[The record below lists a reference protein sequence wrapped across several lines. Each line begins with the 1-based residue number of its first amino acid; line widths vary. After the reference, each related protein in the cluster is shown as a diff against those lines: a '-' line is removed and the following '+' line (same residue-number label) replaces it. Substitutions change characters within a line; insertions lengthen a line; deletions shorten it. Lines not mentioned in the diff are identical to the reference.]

1 MPEVVVLD
9 GARTPIGSF
18 GGMLREVNA
27 PTLLEH
33 AFRAA
38 LAKTKIDP
46 REIDETIVG
55 QVFQGSDAP
64 DIARFCSLRVGI
76 PEQVPGIAI
85 NRQCASGL
93 EAAVWGAKN
102 ILTGEADLVL
112 TGGVESMSTVPY
124 HIRGMRWGVKM
135 GPQIMID
142 GMAELLDDPSAGG
155 MWIWA
160 ENMADK
166 FEVSR
171 AEQDQW
177 SLVSH
182 QRAVAATASGR
193 MREEIAPIEIAE
205 RKGTRGAASS
215 RGTIDSKSNA
225 KSPRDA
231 ASVMDKDEGPRADTS
246 LEKLARLE
254 PKWKSDGTITPGN
267 ASTMNDG
274 ACAVF
279 IASREKANALGVQ
292 PLAQIVSWAIVG
304 VDPEITGYAPVVAIP
319 AALKKA
325 GLAQKDIALFEVN
338 EAFAVMIV
346 TTIRELNLDPEKLN
360 VNGGA
365 IALGHPVGMSGN
377 RLLLTMAYELKHR
390 RAEFGVIALCAG
402 GGQGIAMVVQNIQG

>member
-1 MPEVVVLD
+1 MTEVVVLD
-9 GARTPIGSF
+9 GARTPIGMF
-18 GGMLREVNA
+18 GGSLRETNA

-38 LAKTKIDP
+38 LAKTKIAP
-46 REIDETIVG
+46 QEIDETIVG

-76 PEQVPGIAI
+76 PKEIPGLTL

-93 EAAVWGAKN
+93 EAAVWGAKS
-102 ILTGEADLVL
+102 ILTGDARLVL

-124 HIRGMRWGVKM
+124 HVRGMRWGVKM
-135 GPQIMID
+135 GPQFLID
-142 GMAELLDDPSAGG
+142 GMAELYDDPSAGG

-160 ENMADK
+160 ENMAAK
-166 FEVSR
+166 FKVARE
-171 AEQDQW
+171 EQDKW
-177 SLVSH
+177 SLISH

-193 MREEIAPIEIAE
+193 LREEIAPLEISE
-205 RKGTRGAASS
+205 RKGTR
-215 RGTIDSKSNA
+215 
-225 KSPRDA
+225 
-231 ASVMDKDEGPRADTS
+231 VMDKDEGPRADTS

-254 PKWKSDGTITPGN
+254 PKWQWDGTITPGN
-267 ASTMNDG
+267 ASTLNDG
-274 ACAVF
+274 ACAVVV
-279 IASREKANALGVQ
+279 ASREKANALGIP
-292 PLAQIVSWAIVG
+292 PLAKIVAWAVVG

-325 GLAQKDIALFEVN
+325 GLEQKEIALFEVN

-360 VNGGA
+360 VNGGGVS
-365 IALGHPVGMSGN
+365 LGHPVGMSGS

-390 RAEFGVIALCAG
+390 HAEFGVISLCAG
-402 GGQGIAMVVQNIQG
+402 GGQGIAVVIQNEPN

>member
-1 MPEVVVLD
+1 MTEVVVLD
-9 GARTPIGSF
+9 GVRTPIGVF
-18 GGMLREVNA
+18 GGSLRETNA

-38 LAKTKIDP
+38 LAKTKIAP
-46 REIDETIVG
+46 QEIDETIVG

-64 DIARFCSLRVGI
+64 DIARFCSLRAGI
-76 PEQVPGIAI
+76 PKEIPGLTL

-93 EAAVWGAKN
+93 EAAVWGAKS
-102 ILTGEADLVL
+102 ILAGDARLVL

-124 HIRGMRWGVKM
+124 HVRGMRWGVKM
-135 GPQIMID
+135 GPQFLID
-142 GMAELLDDPSAGG
+142 GMAELYDDPSAGG

-160 ENMADK
+160 ENMAAK
-166 FEVSR
+166 FKVARE
-171 AEQDQW
+171 EQDKW
-177 SLVSH
+177 SLISH

-193 MREEIAPIEIAE
+193 LREDIAPLEILE
-205 RKGTRGAASS
+205 RKGTR
-215 RGTIDSKSNA
+215 
-225 KSPRDA
+225 
-231 ASVMDKDEGPRADTS
+231 VLDKDEGPRADTS

-254 PKWKSDGTITPGN
+254 PKWQWDGTITPGN

-279 IASREKANALGVQ
+279 VASREQANALGIP
-292 PLAQIVSWAIVG
+292 PLAKIVAWAVVG

-325 GLAQKDIALFEVN
+325 GLAQKEIALFEVN

-360 VNGGA
+360 VNGGGVS
-365 IALGHPVGMSGN
+365 LGHPVGMSGS

-390 RAEFGVIALCAG
+390 HAEFGVISLCAG
-402 GGQGIAMVVQNIQG
+402 GGQGIAMVIQNIAQ

>member
-1 MPEVVVLD
+1 MTEVVVID
-9 GARTPIGSF
+9 GARTPIGAF
-18 GGMLREVNA
+18 GGSLREVNA

-46 REIDETIVG
+46 QEIDETIVG

-64 DIARFCSLRVGI
+64 DIARFCSLHVGI
-76 PEQVPGIAI
+76 PQDAPGIAI

-102 ILTGEADLVL
+102 ILTGEASLVL

-124 HIRGMRWGVKM
+124 HIRGARWGVKM

-171 AEQDQW
+171 EEQDKW

-182 QRAVAATASGR
+182 QRAVATTASGR
-193 MREEIAPIEIAE
+193 MREEIAPMELPD
-205 RKGTRGAASS
+205 RKGTR
-215 RGTIDSKSNA
+215 
-225 KSPRDA
+225 
-231 ASVMDKDEGPRADTS
+231 VMDKDEGPRADTS

-254 PKWKSDGTITPGN
+254 PKWKWDGTITPGN

-279 IASREKANALGVQ
+279 VASREKANALGIT
-292 PLAQIVSWAIVG
+292 PLAKIVSWAVVG

-360 VNGGA
+360 VNGGGV
-365 IALGHPVGMSGN
+365 ALGHPVGMSGS

-390 RAEFGVIALCAG
+390 HAEFGVIALCAG
-402 GGQGIAMVVQNIQG
+402 GGQGIAMVVQNIA

>member
-1 MPEVVVLD
+1 MTEVVVLD

-18 GGMLREVNA
+18 GGSLREVNA

-38 LAKTKIDP
+38 LDKTKIDP
-46 REIDETIVG
+46 REIDETMVG

-102 ILTGEADLVL
+102 ILTGEARLVL

-124 HIRGMRWGVKM
+124 HLRGMRWGVKM
-135 GPQIMID
+135 GPQILVD
-142 GMAELLDDPSAGG
+142 GMAELIDDPSAGG

-160 ENMADK
+160 EHMADE
-166 FEVSR
+166 FDVSR
-171 AEQDQW
+171 AEQDRW
-177 SLVSH
+177 ALISH

-193 MREEIAPIEIAE
+193 MREEIAPIEIVGK
-205 RKGTRGAASS
+205 KGVR
-215 RGTIDSKSNA
+215 
-225 KSPRDA
+225 
-231 ASVMDKDEGPRADTS
+231 VMDQDEGPRADTS

-254 PKWKSDGTITPGN
+254 PKWRSDGTITPGN

-279 IASREKANALGVQ
+279 VASREKADALGIP
-292 PLAQIVSWAIVG
+292 PLAKIVSWAVVG
-304 VDPEITGYAPVVAIP
+304 VDPYITGYAPVVAIP

-325 GLAQKDIALFEVN
+325 GLTQQDIALFEVN

-346 TTIRELNLDPEKLN
+346 TTMRELNLDPEKLN
-360 VNGGA
+360 VNGGG

-377 RLLLTMAYELKHR
+377 RLLLTMAYELKR
-390 RAEFGVIALCAG
+390 RHAEFGVIALCAG
-402 GGQGIAMVVQNIQG
+402 GGQGIAMVVQNIA

>member
-1 MPEVVVLD
+1 MKDVVILD

-18 GGMLREVNA
+18 GGSLREVNA

-38 LAKTKIDP
+38 LDKTKIDP
-46 REIDETIVG
+46 KEIDETIVG

-64 DIARFCSLRVGI
+64 GIARFCSLRVGI
-76 PEQVPGIAI
+76 PNNVPGMTL

-93 EAAVWGAKN
+93 EAVVYGAKN
-102 ILTGEADLVL
+102 ILAGEANLVL

-135 GPQIMID
+135 GPQFLID
-142 GMAELLDDPSAGG
+142 GMAELYDDVTAGG

-160 ENMADK
+160 ENMAEK

-177 SLVSH
+177 ALVSH
-182 QRAVAATASGR
+182 QRAIAATASGR
-193 MREEIAPIEIAE
+193 MREEITPLELPDK
-205 RKGTRGAASS
+205 KGVR
-215 RGTIDSKSNA
+215 
-225 KSPRDA
+225 
-231 ASVMDKDEGPRADTS
+231 VMDKDEGPRADTS

-254 PKWKSDGTITPGN
+254 AKFKWDGTITPGN
-267 ASTMNDG
+267 SSTMNDG
-274 ACAVF
+274 ACAVM
-279 IASREKANALGVQ
+279 IASREKANALESK
-292 PLAQIVSWAIVG
+292 PLAKIVSWAVVG

-319 AALKKA
+319 AVLKKA
-325 GLAQKDIALFEVN
+325 GLTQNDIALYEVN

-346 TTIRELNLDPEKLN
+346 TTMRELNLDPEKLN
-360 VNGGA
+360 VNGGGV
-365 IALGHPVGMSGN
+365 ALGHPVGMSGN

-390 RAEFGVIALCAG
+390 HAEFGVVSLCAG
-402 GGQGIAMVVQNIQG
+402 GGQGIAMVIQNIS

>member
-1 MPEVVVLD
+1 MTEVVVLD
-9 GARTPIGSF
+9 GARTPIGVF
-18 GGMLREVNA
+18 GGSLRETNA

-38 LAKTKIDP
+38 LAKTKIAP
-46 REIDETIVG
+46 QEIDETIVG

-76 PEQVPGIAI
+76 PKEIPGLTL

-93 EAAVWGAKN
+93 EAAVWGAKS
-102 ILTGEADLVL
+102 ILTGDARLVL

-124 HIRGMRWGVKM
+124 HVRGMRWGVKM
-135 GPQIMID
+135 GPQFLID
-142 GMAELLDDPSAGG
+142 GMAELYDDPSAGG

-160 ENMADK
+160 ENMAAK
-166 FEVSR
+166 FRVARE
-171 AEQDQW
+171 EQDKW
-177 SLVSH
+177 SLISH

-193 MREEIAPIEIAE
+193 LREEIAPLEISE
-205 RKGTRGAASS
+205 RKGTR
-215 RGTIDSKSNA
+215 
-225 KSPRDA
+225 
-231 ASVMDKDEGPRADTS
+231 VMDKDEGPRADTS

-254 PKWKSDGTITPGN
+254 PRWQWDGTITPGN

-274 ACAVF
+274 ACAVVV
-279 IASREKANALGVQ
+279 ASREKANALGIP
-292 PLAQIVSWAIVG
+292 PLAKIVAWAVVG

-319 AALKKA
+319 AVLKKA
-325 GLAQKDIALFEVN
+325 GLEQKEIALFEVN

-365 IALGHPVGMSGN
+365 VSLGHPVGMSGS

-390 RAEFGVIALCAG
+390 HAEFGVISLCAG
-402 GGQGIAMVVQNIQG
+402 GGQGIAVVMQNLK

>member
-1 MPEVVVLD
+1 MMTDVVILD
-9 GARTPIGSF
+9 GARTPIGTF
-18 GGMLREVNA
+18 GGSLRETNA

-38 LAKTKIDP
+38 LDKTKIDP
-46 REIDETIVG
+46 KEIDETIVG

-76 PEQVPGIAI
+76 PKEVPGIAI

-93 EAAVWGAKN
+93 EATTWGAKN
-102 ILTGEADLVL
+102 ILTGESQLVL

-135 GPQIMID
+135 GPQFLID

-160 ENMADK
+160 ENMATK
-166 FEVSR
+166 FGVSR

-182 QRAVAATASGR
+182 QRAVAATLSGR
-193 MREEIAPIEIAE
+193 MHEEIAPIELHE
-205 RKGTRGAASS
+205 RKGVRL
-215 RGTIDSKSNA
+215 
-225 KSPRDA
+225 
-231 ASVMDKDEGPRADTS
+231 MDKDEGPRADTS

-254 PKWKSDGTITPGN
+254 PKWQWDGTITPGN

-274 ACAVF
+274 ASAVF
-279 IASREKANALGVQ
+279 VSSREKADALGIQ
-292 PLAQIVSWAIVG
+292 PLAKIISWAIVG

-319 AALKKA
+319 AALKRA
-325 GLAQKDIALFEVN
+325 GLALNDIALFEIN
-338 EAFAVMIV
+338 EAFAVMI
-346 TTIRELNLDPEKLN
+346 IPALRELKIDPEKLN
-360 VNGGA
+360 VNGGG

-377 RLLLTMAYELKHR
+377 RLLLTLAYELKHR
-390 RAEFGVIALCAG
+390 QQEFGVISLCAG
-402 GGQGIAMVVQNIQG
+402 GGQGIAMVIQNI

>member
-1 MPEVVVLD
+1 MTEVVVLD
-9 GARTPIGSF
+9 GARTPIGVF
-18 GGMLREVNA
+18 GGSLRETNA

-38 LAKTKIDP
+38 LAKTKIAP
-46 REIDETIVG
+46 QEIDETIVG

-76 PEQVPGIAI
+76 PKEIPGLTL

-93 EAAVWGAKN
+93 EAAVWGAKS
-102 ILTGEADLVL
+102 ILTGDARLVL

-124 HIRGMRWGVKM
+124 HVRGMRWGVKM
-135 GPQIMID
+135 GPQFLID
-142 GMAELLDDPSAGG
+142 GMAELYDDPSAGG

-160 ENMADK
+160 ENMAAK
-166 FEVSR
+166 FKVARE
-171 AEQDQW
+171 EQDKW
-177 SLVSH
+177 SLISH

-193 MREEIAPIEIAE
+193 LREEIAPLEISE
-205 RKGTRGAASS
+205 RKGTR
-215 RGTIDSKSNA
+215 
-225 KSPRDA
+225 
-231 ASVMDKDEGPRADTS
+231 VMDKDEGPRADTS

-254 PKWKSDGTITPGN
+254 PRWQWDGTITPGN

-274 ACAVF
+274 ACAVVV
-279 IASREKANALGVQ
+279 ASREKANALGIP
-292 PLAQIVSWAIVG
+292 PLAKIVAWAVVG
-304 VDPEITGYAPVVAIP
+304 VDPEVTGYAPVVAIP

-325 GLAQKDIALFEVN
+325 GLEQREIALFEVN

-360 VNGGA
+360 VNGGGVS
-365 IALGHPVGMSGN
+365 LGHPVGMSGS

-390 RAEFGVIALCAG
+390 HAEFGVISLCAG
-402 GGQGIAMVVQNIQG
+402 GGQGIAVVIQNEPN

>member
-1 MPEVVVLD
+1 MTDVVVLD
-9 GARTPIGSF
+9 GARTPIGAF
-18 GGMLREVNA
+18 GGSLRELNA

-33 AFRAA
+33 ACRAA

-46 REIDETIVG
+46 KEIDETIVG

-64 DIARFCSLRVGI
+64 DIARFCALRVGI
-76 PEQVPGIAI
+76 PPEAPGITI

-93 EAAVWGAKN
+93 EAAVWGAKS
-102 ILTGEADLVL
+102 ILTGDSQLVL

-135 GPQIMID
+135 GPQFLID
-142 GMAELLDDPSAGG
+142 GMAELYDDPGAGG

-160 ENMADK
+160 ENMAAK
-166 FEVSR
+166 FKVARE
-171 AEQDQW
+171 EQDKW

-193 MREEIAPIEIAE
+193 LRAEIAPLEIPE
-205 RKGTRGAASS
+205 RKGTR
-215 RGTIDSKSNA
+215 RL
-225 KSPRDA
+225 
-231 ASVMDKDEGPRADTS
+231 DKDEGPRADTS

-254 PKWKSDGTITPGN
+254 PKWQWDGTITPGN
-267 ASTMNDG
+267 ASTLNDG

-279 IASREKANALGVQ
+279 VASREKANALGIK
-292 PLAQIVSWAIVG
+292 PLARIVAWAVVG

-325 GLAQKDIALFEVN
+325 GLAQQDIALFEVN

-346 TTIRELNLDPEKLN
+346 TTIRELNLDPAKLN
-360 VNGGA
+360 VNGGGV
-365 IALGHPVGMSGN
+365 ALGHPVGMSGS

-390 RAEFGVIALCAG
+390 QQEFGVIALCAG
-402 GGQGIAMVVQNIQG
+402 GGQGIAMVVQNLQ

>member
-1 MPEVVVLD
+1 MKEVVVLD

-18 GGMLREVNA
+18 GGGLREVNA
-27 PTLLEH
+27 PTLMEH

-38 LAKTKIDP
+38 MDKTKIDP
-46 REIDETIVG
+46 KEIDETIVG

-64 DIARFCSLRVGI
+64 DIARYCSLRVGI
-76 PEQVPGIAI
+76 PKEAPGITI

-93 EAAVWGAKN
+93 EAVVWGAKN
-102 ILTGEADLVL
+102 ISAKESDLVL
-112 TGGVESMSTVPY
+112 TGGVESMSAVPY
-124 HIRGMRWGVKM
+124 HLRGMRWGVKM
-135 GPQIMID
+135 GPQFLID
-142 GMAELLDDPSAGG
+142 GMAELYDDPSAAG

-160 ENMADK
+160 ENMAEK

-171 AEQDQW
+171 EEQDRW

-182 QRAVAATASGR
+182 QRAVAATESGR

-205 RKGTRGAASS
+205 KKG
-215 RGTIDSKSNA
+215 
-225 KSPRDA
+225 PR
-231 ASVMDKDEGPRADTS
+231 VMDKDEGPRADTS
-246 LEKLARLE
+246 LERLARLE
-254 PKWKSDGTITPGN
+254 PKFKWDGTITPGN
-267 ASTMNDG
+267 ASTLNDG

-279 IASREKANALGVQ
+279 IAASEKADALGIQ
-292 PLAQIVSWAIVG
+292 PLAKIIAWAVVG
-304 VDPEITGYAPVVAIP
+304 VDPEITGYAPVLAIP

-360 VNGGA
+360 VNGGG

-390 RAEFGVIALCAG
+390 SAEFGVVSLCAG
-402 GGQGIAMVVQNIQG
+402 GGQGIAMVVQNIS

>member
-1 MPEVVVLD
+1 MTEVVVLD
-9 GARTPIGSF
+9 GARTPIGAF
-18 GGMLREVNA
+18 GGSLREVNA

-64 DIARFCSLRVGI
+64 DIARYCSLRVGI
-76 PEQVPGIAI
+76 PKEAPGIAI

-93 EAAVWGAKN
+93 EAAVWGAKD
-102 ILTGEADLVL
+102 ILTGEASLVL

-124 HIRGMRWGVKM
+124 HIRGARWGVKM
-135 GPQIMID
+135 GPQILID
-142 GMAELLDDPSAGG
+142 GIAELVDDPGAGG

-160 ENMADK
+160 EHMASK

-177 SLVSH
+177 ALVSH

-193 MREEIAPIEIAE
+193 MREEIAPMELPD
-205 RKGTRGAASS
+205 RKGTR
-215 RGTIDSKSNA
+215 RL
-225 KSPRDA
+225 
-231 ASVMDKDEGPRADTS
+231 DKDEGPRADTS

-254 PKWKSDGTITPGN
+254 PKWKRDGTITPGN

-274 ACAVF
+274 ACALF
-279 IASREKANALGVQ
+279 IASREKASALGIT
-292 PLAQIVSWAIVG
+292 PLAKIVSWAIVG
-304 VDPEITGYAPVVAIP
+304 VDPLITGYAPVVAIP

-346 TTIRELNLDPEKLN
+346 TAIRELNLDPDKLN
-360 VNGGA
+360 VNGGG

-377 RLLLTMAYELKHR
+377 RLLLTMAYELRHR
-390 RAEFGVIALCAG
+390 NAEFGVIALCAG
-402 GGQGIAMVVQNIQG
+402 GGQGIAIVLQNIA

>member
-1 MPEVVVLD
+1 MQEVVVLD
-9 GARTPIGSF
+9 GARTPIGTF
-18 GGMLREVNA
+18 GASLREVNA
-27 PTLLEH
+27 PTLMEH

-38 LAKTKIDP
+38 IDKTKIDP
-46 REIDETIVG
+46 KEIDETIVG

-64 DIARFCSLRVGI
+64 DLARYCSLRVGI
-76 PEQVPGIAI
+76 PKEAPGITI

-93 EAAVWGAKN
+93 EAVVWGAKN
-102 ILTGEADLVL
+102 ILADESGLIL

-124 HIRGMRWGVKM
+124 LIRGMRWGVKM
-135 GPQIMID
+135 GPQFLID
-142 GMAELLDDPSAGG
+142 GMAELYDDPSAAG

-160 ENMADK
+160 ENMAEK

-171 AEQDQW
+171 EEQDRW

-182 QRAVAATASGR
+182 QRAVAATESGR

-205 RKGTRGAASS
+205 KRGTR
-215 RGTIDSKSNA
+215 
-225 KSPRDA
+225 
-231 ASVMDKDEGPRADTS
+231 VMDKDEGPRADTA

-254 PKWKSDGTITPGN
+254 PKFKWDGTITAGN
-267 ASTMNDG
+267 ASTLNDG

-279 IASREKANALGVQ
+279 IASPERAHALGIP
-292 PLAQIVSWAIVG
+292 PLAKIIAWAVVG
-304 VDPEITGYAPVVAIP
+304 VDPQITGYAPVLAIP

-346 TTIRELNLDPEKLN
+346 TTIRELHLDPEKLN
-360 VNGGA
+360 VNGGG

-377 RLLLTMAYELKHR
+377 RLLLTLAYELKQR
-390 RAEFGVIALCAG
+390 DEEFGVVSLCAG
-402 GGQGIAMVVQNIQG
+402 GGQGIAMVVQNVS

>member
-1 MPEVVVLD
+1 MKDVVLLD

-18 GGMLREVNA
+18 GGSLREVNA

-33 AFRAA
+33 AFHAA
-38 LAKTKIDP
+38 LDKTKIDP
-46 REIDETIVG
+46 KEIDETIVG

-64 DIARFCSLRVGI
+64 GIARFCSLRVGI
-76 PEQVPGIAI
+76 PHNVPGMTL

-93 EAAVWGAKN
+93 EAAVYGAKN
-102 ILTGEADLVL
+102 ILAGEANLVL

-135 GPQIMID
+135 GPQFLID
-142 GMAELLDDPSAGG
+142 GMAELFDDVTAGG
-155 MWIWA
+155 MWMWA
-160 ENMADK
+160 ENMAEK

-177 SLVSH
+177 ALVSH
-182 QRAVAATASGR
+182 QRAVAAADR
-193 MREEIAPIEIAE
+193 LREEIAPLELPDK
-205 RKGTRGAASS
+205 KGVR
-215 RGTIDSKSNA
+215 
-225 KSPRDA
+225 
-231 ASVMDKDEGPRADTS
+231 VMDKDEGPRADTS

-254 PKWKSDGTITPGN
+254 AKFKWDGTLTPGN
-267 ASTMNDG
+267 SSSMNDG

-279 IASREKANALGVQ
+279 IASREKADALGIK
-292 PLAQIVSWAIVG
+292 PLAKIVAWAVVG

-325 GLAQKDIALFEVN
+325 GLTQNDIALYEVN

-346 TTIRELNLDPEKLN
+346 TTMRELKLDPEKLN
-360 VNGGA
+360 VNGGGV
-365 IALGHPVGMSGN
+365 ALGHPVGMSGN

-390 RAEFGVIALCAG
+390 HAEFGVVSLCAG
-402 GGQGIAMVVQNIQG
+402 GGQGIAMVVQNIS

>member
-1 MPEVVVLD
+1 MTDVVILD
-9 GARTPIGSF
+9 GARTPIGAF
-18 GGMLREVNA
+18 GGSLRETNA

-38 LAKTKIDP
+38 LAKTRIDP
-46 REIDETIVG
+46 KEIDETIVG

-64 DIARFCSLRVGI
+64 DIARYCSLRVGI
-76 PEQVPGIAI
+76 PKEVPGIAL

-102 ILTGEADLVL
+102 ILTGESNLVL

-135 GPQIMID
+135 GPQFLID

-160 ENMADK
+160 ENMAEK
-166 FEVSR
+166 FAVARE
-171 AEQDQW
+171 EQDNW

-193 MREEIAPIEIAE
+193 LREEIAPIEVPE
-205 RKGTRGAASS
+205 KKGVR
-215 RGTIDSKSNA
+215 
-225 KSPRDA
+225 
-231 ASVMDKDEGPRADTS
+231 VMDKDEGPRADTS

-254 PKWKSDGTITPGN
+254 PKWKWDGTITAGN
-267 ASTMNDG
+267 ASTMND
-274 ACAVF
+274 AASAVF
-279 IASREKANALGVQ
+279 IASREKADALGCK
-292 PLAQIVSWAIVG
+292 PLAKIVAWAVVG

-325 GLAQKDIALFEVN
+325 GLEQKDIALFEVN

-360 VNGGA
+360 VNGGG

-377 RLLLTMAYELKHR
+377 RLLLTMAYELRHR
-390 RAEFGVIALCAG
+390 QQEFGVISLCAG
-402 GGQGIAMVVQNIQG
+402 GGQGIAMVIQNIG

>member
-1 MPEVVVLD
+1 MTDVVILD
-9 GARTPIGSF
+9 GARTPIGTF
-18 GGMLREVNA
+18 GGSLRETNA

-38 LAKTKIDP
+38 IDKTKIDP
-46 REIDETIVG
+46 KEIDETIVG

-64 DIARFCSLRVGI
+64 DIARYCSLRVGI
-76 PEQVPGIAI
+76 PKEIPGIAI

-102 ILTGEADLVL
+102 ILTGESQLVL

-135 GPQIMID
+135 GPQFLID

-160 ENMADK
+160 ENMAAK
-166 FEVSR
+166 FKVSR
-171 AEQDQW
+171 QEQDQW

-182 QRAVAATASGR
+182 QRAVAATTSGR
-193 MREEIAPIEIAE
+193 MREEIAPIELPE
-205 RKGTRGAASS
+205 KKGVR
-215 RGTIDSKSNA
+215 
-225 KSPRDA
+225 
-231 ASVMDKDEGPRADTS
+231 VMDKDEGPRADTS

-254 PKWKSDGTITPGN
+254 PKWQWDGTITPGN

-274 ACAVF
+274 ACAIFV
-279 IASREKANALGVQ
+279 ASREKAIALGIK
-292 PLAQIVSWAIVG
+292 PLAKIISWAIVG

-325 GLAQKDIALFEVN
+325 GLAQRDIALFEVN

-346 TTIRELNLDPEKLN
+346 TAIRELNLDPEKLN
-360 VNGGA
+360 VNGGG

-390 RAEFGVIALCAG
+390 QQEFGAISLCAG
-402 GGQGIAMVVQNIQG
+402 GGQGIAVIIQNEPN

>member
-1 MPEVVVLD
+1 MKEAVVLD

-18 GGMLREVNA
+18 GGCLREVNA

-38 LAKTKIDP
+38 LDKTHIDP

-76 PEQVPGIAI
+76 PQEAPGIAI

-93 EAAVWGAKN
+93 EAAVWGAKD
-102 ILTGEADLVL
+102 ILTGESDLVL
-112 TGGVESMSTVPY
+112 SGGVESMSTVPY

-135 GPQIMID
+135 GPQFLID
-142 GMAELLDDPSAGG
+142 GMAELYDDVTAGG

-160 ENMADK
+160 ENMAEK

-171 AEQDQW
+171 QAQDEW
-177 SLVSH
+177 SLISH

-193 MREEIAPIEIAE
+193 MRQEIAPIEVPD
-205 RKGTRGAASS
+205 RKGTRL
-215 RGTIDSKSNA
+215 
-225 KSPRDA
+225 
-231 ASVMDKDEGPRADTS
+231 VDKDEGPRSDTS

-254 PKWKSDGTITPGN
+254 ARFKWDGTITPGN
-267 ASTMNDG
+267 ASSMNDG
-274 ACAVF
+274 ASAVF
-279 IASREKANALGVQ
+279 IASREQAEALGIR
-292 PLAQIVSWAIVG
+292 PLSKIVSWAVVG
-304 VDPEITGYAPVVAIP
+304 VDAMLTGYAPVVAIP

-325 GLAQKDIALFEVN
+325 GLALQDVALYEVN

-346 TTIRELNLDPEKLN
+346 TTIRELKLDPERLN
-360 VNGGA
+360 VNGGGV
-365 IALGHPVGMSGN
+365 ALGHPVGMSGS
-377 RLLLTMAYELKHR
+377 RLLLTLSYELVHR
-390 RAEFGVIALCAG
+390 NAEFGVISLCAG
-402 GGQGIAMVVQNIQG
+402 GGQGIAMVIQNIH